1 MGFAGSISHVS
12 TGGGASLEFLEGK
25 ELPGIKVLMDKEQL
39 HRLPVWNTNGKRDW
53 SDVMRSPIIAGNW
66 KMNMTTAQAVEL
78 VEDIKKAADFGNAE
92 VVVCPP
98 YTALRDVGAALG
110 QSGIRLGAQNM
121 YYRDNGAYTGEI
133 SPAMLI
139 DLGVDYVIIGHSERR
154 QIFGETDQMVNLK
167 VRKAVETGL
176 RPILCVGET
185 LEQRDAGK
193 TEEVVKGQVSKG
205 FEGLDRSGMAKT
217 VIAYEP
223 IWAIGTGRAATAA
236 DADRVIGYIR
246 EVVDSIMPGLGNE
259 IRILYGG
266 SVKAS
271 NAVELLRQKNIDG
284 ALVGGASLKA
294 DEFIGI
300 ISAVR

>member
-1 MGFAGSISHVS
+1 
-12 TGGGASLEFLEGK
+12 
-25 ELPGIKVLMDKEQL
+25 
-39 HRLPVWNTNGKRDW
+39 
-53 SDVMRSPIIAGNW
+53 MRSPIIAGNW